1 MAPRQTK
8 RKLTAILAAD
18 VAGFS
23 RLMGEDEEGTLA
35 AFKAH
40 RTQRIDPNIDHHGG
54 RIVKTTGDGVLA
66 EFASVVDAVRCA
78 VEVQASMSEHARDV
92 PAPRRMALR
101 IGVNLG
107 DVMIDGDDL
116 YGAGINVAARLEGL
130 AEPGGICI
138 SRAARD
144 QIRDKLPLALED
156 MGERRVKNIARP
168 VEVFRVAVPV
178 RAEAA
183 PERKPATNAPSEGP
197 SIAVLPFDNMSEDRE
212 QGHFAD
218 GITEDI
224 ITALSK
230 IRWFFVIARNSTF
243 AYKGKSP
250 DVRRVAED
258 LNVRYVIEGSVRTG
272 GEKVRI
278 SAQLVDA
285 TTGKHLW
292 AERYDRALED
302 IFALQDEMTQTI
314 VGAIEP
320 ELGSAE
326 RERARRKPPRQCG
339 RLGLLPP
346 RLVVPLH
353 VSPRGTGRSGTPI
366 SPRDRIRPGLRPGPC
381 RLVLCLLVRPHHGL
395 SANGF
400 ELGGG
405 VVDGRYRRRP
415 R

>member
-1 MAPRQTK
+1 M
-8 RKLTAILAAD
+8 
-18 VAGFS
+18 
-23 RLMGEDEEGTLA
+23 
-35 AFKAH
+35 
-40 RTQRIDPNIDHHGG
+40 
-54 RIVKTTGDGVLA
+54 
-66 EFASVVDAVRCA
+66 
-78 VEVQASMSEHARDV
+78 
-92 PAPRRMALR
+92 
-101 IGVNLG
+101 
-107 DVMIDGDDL
+107 
-116 YGAGINVAARLEGL
+116 AARLEGL

-258 LNVRYVIEGSVRTG
+258 LNVRYVIKGSVRTG

-302 IFALQDEMTQTI
+302 IFALQDEMTQTD
-314 VGAIEP
+314 VDP
-320 ELGSAE
+320 
-326 RERARRKPPRQCG
+326 K
-339 RLGLLPP
+339 
-346 RLVVPLH
+346 
-353 VSPRGTGRSGTPI
+353 
-366 SPRDRIRPGLRPGPC
+366 IRTRWFFTY
-381 RLVLCLLVRPHHGL
+381 
-395 SANGF
+395 AA
-400 ELGGG
+400 
-405 VVDGRYRRRP
+405 
-415 R
+415 